1 MPGSD
6 GERNALQQIEMLV
19 SQKEKKE
26 ISSRVL
32 PILLLVVIDV

>member
-1 MPGSD
+1 M
-6 GERNALQQIEMLV
+6 EMLV